1 MMSDEDFAHIKEYP
15 RYKELILIQSE
26 SLLTYDEQE
35 ELIRISTIILYDLMK
50 NNKAIND
57 VLCRLRWSQCKQ
69 SE

>member
-57 VLCRLRWSQCKQ
+57 VLCRLRNR
-69 SE
+69 